1 MTTHAHGTFAVQL
14 TPQALAHAEAD
25 ASLGRL
31 SIDKQFQGD
40 LVGSSQGE
48 MLSARTGVESS
59 AGYVAIERVTGALHG
74 RQGSFVL
81 QHSGTVDRGAQQL
94 VISVVPDSGTGDL
107 VGLVGTMTLDIAD
120 GVHAYDLVY
129 TLPDL
134 AQRDQ
139 E

>member
-31 SIDKQFQGD
+31 AITKQFQGD
-40 LVGSSQGE
+40 FVGSSQGE
-48 MLSARTGVESS
+48 MLSARTSVESS

-94 VISVVPDSGTGDL
+94 VISVVPDSGTSDL

-120 GVHAYDLVY
+120 GVHAYDIAY
-129 TLPDL
+129 TLPD
-134 AQRDQ
+134 AA
-139 E
+139 

>member
-31 SIDKQFQGD
+31 AITKQFQGD
-40 LVGSSQGE
+40 LVGTSQGE
-48 MLSARTGVESS
+48 MLSARTAVESS
-59 AGYVAIERVTGALHG
+59 AGYVAIERVTGTLHG

-120 GVHAYDLVY
+120 GVHAYDLAY
-129 TLPDL
+129 TLPD
-134 AQRDQ
+134 AA
-139 E
+139 

>member
-31 SIDKQFQGD
+31 AITKQFQGD
-40 LVGSSQGE
+40 LVGTSLGE
-48 MLSARTGVESS
+48 MLSARTSVESS

-81 QHSGTVDRGAQQL
+81 QHSGTVERGAQQL

-120 GVHAYDLVY
+120 GVHAYDLAY
-129 TLPDL
+129 TLPN
-134 AQRDQ
+134 AA
-139 E
+139 

>member
-31 SIDKQFQGD
+31 AITKQFQGD
-40 LVGSSQGE
+40 LVGASLGE
-48 MLSARTGVESS
+48 MLSARTSVENS
-59 AGYVAIERVTGALHG
+59 AGYVAIERVTGTLHG

-94 VISVVPDSGTGDL
+94 VISVVPDSGTSDL

-120 GVHAYDLVY
+120 GVHAYDIAY
-129 TLPDL
+129 TLPD
-134 AQRDQ
+134 AA
-139 E
+139 

>member
-31 SIDKQFQGD
+31 SIDKQFHGD
-40 LVGSSQGE
+40 LVGTSQGE

-74 RQGSFVL
+74 RQGSFVF

-120 GVHAYDLVY
+120 GIHAYDLAY
-129 TLPDL
+129 TIPDV
-134 AQRDQ
+134 A
-139 E
+139 

>member
-1 MTTHAHGTFAVQL
+1 MMTHAHGTFAVQL

-31 SIDKQFQGD
+31 AITKQFQGD
-40 LVGSSQGE
+40 LVGASLGE
-48 MLSARTGVESS
+48 MLSARTSVENS
-59 AGYVAIERVTGALHG
+59 AGYVAIERVTGTLHG

-94 VISVVPDSGTGDL
+94 VISVVPDSGTSDL

-120 GVHAYDLVY
+120 GVHAYDIAY
-129 TLPDL
+129 TLPD
-134 AQRDQ
+134 AA
-139 E
+139 

>member
-14 TPQALAHAEAD
+14 TPQALTHAEAD

-31 SIDKQFQGD
+31 AITKQFQGD
-40 LVGSSQGE
+40 LVGTSQGE
-48 MLSARTGVESS
+48 MLSARTSVESS
-59 AGYVAIERVTGALHG
+59 ADYVAIERVTGALHA

-81 QHSGTVDRGAQQL
+81 QHSGTVERGAQQL

-120 GVHAYDLVY
+120 GVHAYDLAY
-129 TLPDL
+129 TIPD
-134 AQRDQ
+134 AT
-139 E
+139 